1 MSDTITCP
9 SCQRTLRVPETLLGQ
24 LVKCPTCEQ
33 TFTATLDAEAAPPP
47 RQEAPAP
54 PRERYADEPPRPRRD
69 EDDDD
74 RPRRDDDNYD
84 RPRRR
89 RRRYQQEHRGQLI
102 MVLGILSFFV
112 GGPILGLVAW
122 IMGSNDLKEMRAGRM
137 DPEGESQT
145 NTGRIC
151 GMISTLLGGVVIV
164 GCCSIYVIFA
174 AAAASSGGFH

>member
-33 TFTATLDAEAAPPP
+33 TFTATLDAEAAAP
-47 RQEAPAP
+47 REEPPAP
-54 PRERYADEPPRPRRD
+54 PRERHADEPPRPRRD

-74 RPRRDDDNYD
+74 RPRRDDDYD

-164 GCCSIYVIFA
+164 GCCSIYLIFA

>member
-9 SCQRTLRVPETLLGQ
+9 SCQRTLRVPESLLGQ
-24 LVKCPTCEQ
+24 LVKCPTCQQ
-33 TFTATLDAEAAPPP
+33 TFTAALDADANG
-47 RQEAPAP
+47 APAP
-54 PRERYADEPPRPRRD
+54 PPKEAPPPPRRYEDEPPRPPRE
-69 EDDDD
+69 EDDYD
-74 RPRRDDDNYD
+74 D

-102 MVLGILSFFV
+102 MVLGILSFFI

-122 IMGSNDLKEMRAGRM
+122 IMGSHDLKEMRAGRM

-151 GMISTLLGGVVIV
+151 GMISTLLGAVMIL
-164 GCCSIYVIFA
+164 GCCSFYLIFVV
-174 AAAASSGGFH
+174 AAASSGGFH

>member
-9 SCQRTLRVPETLLGQ
+9 SCQRTLRVPESLLGQ
-24 LVKCPTCEQ
+24 LVKCPTCQQ
-33 TFTATLDAEAAPPP
+33 TFTAALDAANGAAEALPP
-47 RQEAPAP
+47 RKEEAP
-54 PRERYADEPPRPRRD
+54 PRDRYEDEPPRPPRE
-69 EDDDD
+69 EDD
-74 RPRRDDDNYD
+74 YGD

-102 MVLGILSFFV
+102 MVLGILSFFI

-137 DPEGESQT
+137 DPAGESQT

-151 GMISTLLGGVVIV
+151 GMISTLLGGVMIV
-164 GCCSIYVIFA
+164 GCCSIYLIFF
-174 AAAASSGGFH
+174 AAAASSGGFR